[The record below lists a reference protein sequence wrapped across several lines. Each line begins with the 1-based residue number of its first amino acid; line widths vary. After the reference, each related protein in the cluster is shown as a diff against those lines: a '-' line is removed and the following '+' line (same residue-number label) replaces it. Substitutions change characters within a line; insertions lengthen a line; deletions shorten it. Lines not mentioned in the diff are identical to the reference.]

1 MYVLFSLTTLSKS
14 KMLVDMLNQ
23 LVANLL
29 ACRAVSAWLS
39 SKIMNEA

>member
-1 MYVLFSLTTLSKS
+1 MYVLFSLTTLSRS

-29 ACRAVSAWLS
+29 ACRAASAWLS